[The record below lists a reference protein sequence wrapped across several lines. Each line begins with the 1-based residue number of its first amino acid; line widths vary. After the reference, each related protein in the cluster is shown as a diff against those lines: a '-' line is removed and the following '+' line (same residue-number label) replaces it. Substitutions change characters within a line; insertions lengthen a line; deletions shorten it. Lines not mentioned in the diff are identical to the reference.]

1 MTKEWEKP
9 EDLRRRKPVLWLT
22 MTALFMAMVV
32 VLSMSALS
40 IPVPGGHLYF
50 NDVVIDTAAMLMDPL
65 SAFIACGVGAFLGDL
80 LFYPAPMFVSLITHG
95 LQALVISLLCRKLRM
110 KQPLACAIAV
120 LAGAIVMVVGYTLGR
135 AFVYS
140 TPEYAI
146 MKLPFQCLQAGV
158 GAVSYTHVH
167 LGDGAIFLSVLL
179 LGPLGIP
186 AAAVGSMLSDL
197 IGGYMVYVLPTFLI
211 KGLVALVAWKLCRKD
226 QPLLA
231 LLSFLL
237 AEAVMVLGY
246 FLLEWALYGVASAAA
261 AIGPNVVQGIAGVLI
276 GMLCLL
282 ITPRLER
289 VAKL

>member
-1 MTKEWEKP
+1 MKKLNVQKLTLCGVMAALVFVMTYFPK
-9 EDLRRRKPVLWLT
+9 
-22 MTALFMAMVV
+22 
-32 VLSMSALS
+32 
-40 IPVPGGHLYF
+40 IPVPVTGGY
-50 NDVVIDTAAMLMDPL
+50 
-65 SAFIACGVGAFLGDL
+65 
-80 LFYPAPMFVSLITHG
+80 
-95 LQALVISLLCRKLRM
+95 
-110 KQPLACAIAV
+110 
-120 LAGAIVMVVGYTLGR
+120 
-135 AFVYS
+135 
-140 TPEYAI
+140 
-146 MKLPFQCLQAGV
+146 
-158 GAVSYTHVH
+158 VH

-261 AIGPNVVQGIAGVLI
+261 AIGPNVVQGIAVVLI

-282 ITPRLER
+282 IAPRLER
-289 VAKL
+289 VAKV

>member
-158 GAVSYTHVH
+158 GGYVH